1 MWYDIWYD
9 MIWYI
14 CQLQL
19 GWYPVAVLQ
28 YTFTQTIQRI
38 TQWNRV
44 HRIHKTALRASNH
57 SMDILNA
64 SRFWQPSAA
73 TALYHTRR
81 SHHSVVSSWWWAWNC
96 PKHVEQFIKRNQ
108 VLHKLTSSWFCY
120 LHCTVNHTSSPNWV
134 FSIIWHNTE
143 HSTKCLTIVLWN
155 IIYTKW
161 THKGFDVLTV
171 LQELPKLVPTWSCC
185 THRWCQLT
193 IWTKVFFFCKRAWPC
208 VFREEGKQ

>member
-1 MWYDIWYD
+1 MCMIYDTIRYMIYDMIRYDKIWFDMMWYDIWYD

-44 HRIHKTALRASNH
+44 HRIHRTALRASNH

-96 PKHVEQFIKRNQ
+96 PKHVEQFIKRNK
-108 VLHKLTSSWFCY
+108 VLHKVTSSWFCY
-120 LHCTVNHTSSPNWV
+120 LHWQRCVSL
-134 FSIIWHNTE
+134 IIRKTTDCHVLIAR
-143 HSTKCLTIVLWN
+143 SLILMQSVPLYVCVCL
-155 IIYTKW
+155 
-161 THKGFDVLTV
+161 
-171 LQELPKLVPTWSCC
+171 
-185 THRWCQLT
+185 
-193 IWTKVFFFCKRAWPC
+193 C
-208 VFREEGKQ
+208 VFVSVCIQSPLALLHFALQFFAIAARTY